1 MIWRRRKRRK
11 PKEARAEVAAGQR
24 IERNHRRHLSIFIVS
39 TSTSHSFSLENSI
52 ASMANLNFSYS
63 SAKTRTIEEIRFG
76 VFSPKESE
84 RLAVIDIEYPEFTY
98 VEIATTSP
106 LKSSF

>member
-1 MIWRRRKRRK
+1 
-11 PKEARAEVAAGQR
+11 
-24 IERNHRRHLSIFIVS
+24 
-39 TSTSHSFSLENSI
+39 
-52 ASMANLNFSYS
+52 MANLNFSYS

>member
-1 MIWRRRKRRK
+1 
-11 PKEARAEVAAGQR
+11 
-24 IERNHRRHLSIFIVS
+24 
-39 TSTSHSFSLENSI
+39 
-52 ASMANLNFSYS
+52 MANLNFSYS

-98 VEIATTSP
+98 VEKA
-106 LKSSF
+106 L